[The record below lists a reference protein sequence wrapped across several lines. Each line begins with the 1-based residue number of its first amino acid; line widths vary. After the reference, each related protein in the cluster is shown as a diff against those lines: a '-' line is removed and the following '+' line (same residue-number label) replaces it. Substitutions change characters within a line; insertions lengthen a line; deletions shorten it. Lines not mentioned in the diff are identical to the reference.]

1 MAFKEYLEERGINQ
15 QWLARQLGI
24 TYQALYVK
32 LKGKGNFSLKQA
44 LQIKQLLRM
53 TEEEFDAYFG

>member
-1 MAFKEYLEERGINQ
+1 MAFKDYLEERGINQ
-15 QWLARQLGI
+15 QWLAKQLGI

-44 LQIKQLLRM
+44 MLIKQALRM
-53 TEEEFDAYFG
+53 TEAEFEEYFG

>member
-53 TEEEFDAYFG
+53 TEEEFDTYFG